1 MQSPE
6 RRLTTFGFIW
16 IQTLNAT
23 NASVFCELFFFFWTE
38 LKKKPNNPTDAITTS
53 LYNSTHTLID
63 SIYERFYTC
72 GVGLLHF
79 REL

>member
-1 MQSPE
+1 MV
-6 RRLTTFGFIW
+6 FFIW
-16 IQTLNAT
+16 IQPLHAT
-23 NASVFCELFFFFWTE
+23 NASVFCELFFFPWTE
-38 LKKKPNNPTDAITTS
+38 LKKDTDAITTS
-53 LYNSTHTLID
+53 LSNSTHTLTD